1 MTIEPIGDR
10 VLIKM
15 LEPEDTTPSGIV
27 LPDTA
32 KEKPQQG
39 IVVAVGESPYEEP
52 IPVEVGDKVMF
63 AKFSGTEVEIEG
75 EDHLIL
81 ESTDILARIRD

>member
-1 MTIEPIGDR
+1 M
-10 VLIKM
+10 VKL
-15 LEPEDTTPSGIV
+15 LEEESTTPSGIV

-32 KEKPQQG
+32 KEKPQRG

-52 IPVEVGDKVMF
+52 IPVQVGDKVMF
-63 AKFSGTEVEIEG
+63 AKFSGAEIKLEG

-81 ESTDILARIRD
+81 EIADILARIKD